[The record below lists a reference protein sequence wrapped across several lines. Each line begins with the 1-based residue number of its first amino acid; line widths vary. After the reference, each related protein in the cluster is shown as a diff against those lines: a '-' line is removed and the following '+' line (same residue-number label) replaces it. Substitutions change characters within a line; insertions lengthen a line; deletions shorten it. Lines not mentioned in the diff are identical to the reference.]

1 MVNPSFRSWARF
13 RDVWATLPS
22 YQRFEVLV
30 AVVLRGVI
38 AAIIVVALYRLI
50 VAVIDTLVIRALNP
64 LDHVV
69 FQAVFGAI
77 MTLLIALEF
86 NHTLSYT
93 MPRGR
98 TVTQARIVIPDRAPG
113 AVEEDHRG
121 GVVRDRRR
129 NGRGPRGADP
139 VARRH
144 LPAHARGRRW
154 AAVGRREPWEPESP
168 VGSCLRKRSA
178 PSTGGP

>member
-13 RDVWATLPS
+13 RDFWATLPG

-30 AVVLRGVI
+30 ALALRGVI

-50 VAVIDTLVIRALNP
+50 VAVIDTLVIQALNP

-86 NHTLSYT
+86 NHTLRYAL
-93 MPRGR
+93 PRGR
-98 TVTQARIVIPDRAPG
+98 TIIQARIVILIALLALARKIIVAELYEIGPASVAALAALTLSLGVTYRLMREGDDAPRPAG
-113 AVEEDHRG
+113 ENG
-121 GVVRDRRR
+121 GTQKPRP
-129 NGRGPRGADP
+129 GPA
-139 VARRH
+139 
-144 LPAHARGRRW
+144 
-154 AAVGRREPWEPESP
+154 
-168 VGSCLRKRSA
+168 
-178 PSTGGP
+178 

>member
-13 RDVWATLPS
+13 RDVWATLPG

-50 VAVIDTLVIRALNP
+50 VAVIDTLVIQALNP

-86 NHTLSYT
+86 NHTLRYAL
-93 MPRGR
+93 PRGR
-98 TVTQARIVIPDRAPG
+98 TIIQARVLPEG
-113 AVEEDHRG
+113 AVGAAHRRSMSRRLRTR
-121 GVVRDRRR
+121 GVVFW
-129 NGRGPRGADP
+129 RGAHNLGP
-139 VARRH
+139 WPSIATVATRAKSSPMRSKTYGE
-144 LPAHARGRRW
+144 LLTSSSSRCRGE
-154 AAVGRREPWEPESP
+154 ACP
-168 VGSCLRKRSA
+168 
-178 PSTGGP
+178 